1 MWQAALFRLEPA
13 AMIASLG
20 ASHAWPG
27 PFFILSPPP
36 LAMLLWTF
44 AWIAVVVALSARSFE
59 LRDL

>member
-1 MWQAALFRLEPA
+1 VT
-13 AMIASLG
+13 LG
-20 ASHAWPG
+20 NSQQWPG

-44 AWIAVVVALSARSFE
+44 GWIAVVVALSARSFE